1 MKKLAMTSLL
11 VIAFTAVSIAQQAP
25 LHNGAKKQ
33 MMQLHHQDNFTPEQ
47 RANLKAKHLTLA
59 FELTDKQ
66 QEELIKLF
74 SEEEKMMQEHHQ
86 KMSAQK
92 EANKEV
98 NRYSLMNQHMD
109 LKIDH
114 QRKIKDILTEDQ
126 YLKWSRMK
134 QGNRKALKGGIHH
147 GKDKGHQCDG
157 TCNLHEKEMKNNKP
171 RKHQLG
177 AMHQQ
182 QALRRR

>member
-33 MMQLHHQDNFTPEQ
+33 LMQWHHQDNFTPEQ

-59 FELTDKQ
+59 LELTDKQ

-74 SEEEKMMQEHHQ
+74 NEEEKMMQEHHQ

-92 EANKEV
+92 EANKDV

-114 QRKIKDILTEDQ
+114 
-126 YLKWSRMK
+126 
-134 QGNRKALKGGIHH
+134 
-147 GKDKGHQCDG
+147 
-157 TCNLHEKEMKNNKP
+157 
-171 RKHQLG
+171 
-177 AMHQQ
+177 
-182 QALRRR
+182 